1 MLGSTRGGAK
11 FGAYFVRMSMVKCAG
26 VASKLDKKIM
36 LTLQVGVQTISLG
49 RPLKTALL
57 TAAKLGAD
65 AVEIDAR
72 TELCGEV
79 QSQTAIRQFRKM
91 LEDLNLSL
99 AALAYPTRH
108 GYDTIDRLEAR
119 IAGTKEA
126 MQLASALGAPV
137 VVNQIGHVPSA
148 VDVEEDEHE
157 RKRWNCLCDVLSDL
171 GYFGDR
177 QGAVLAAETGN
188 EPGSRLAELIQSIS
202 AGSIAVTLNPG
213 NLILGG
219 FTPLEAIGELGSLIR
234 YVRARDAVRQGRG
247 DRGSEV
253 ALGRGSVDPPAL
265 LGGLEEQ
272 DYRGTI
278 TIERRESTDSHFEI
292 GQAVQYLRNL

>member
-1 MLGSTRGGAK
+1 
-11 FGAYFVRMSMVKCAG
+11 MVKCF
-26 VASKLDKKIM
+26 VIFTLMDKDTM
-36 LTLQVGVQTISLG
+36 LTLQVGVQTMSLG
-49 RPLKTALL
+49 RPLKNSLL
-57 TAAKLGAD
+57 AAAKMGAD

-72 TELCGEV
+72 TELRGEV
-79 QSQTAIRQFRKM
+79 QSQTAIRQFRKL
-91 LEDLNLSL
+91 LEDLNLKI
-99 AALAYPTRH
+99 AAISYPTRR
-108 GYDTIDRLEAR
+108 GYDVIDRLDER

-137 VVNQIGHVPSA
+137 VVNCVGHVPSSM
-148 VDVEEDEHE
+148 DVEEDEQE
-157 RKRWNCLCDVLSDL
+157 RKRWNFLCDVLGEL
-171 GYFGDR
+171 GHFGDR
-177 QGAVLAAETGN
+177 LGTVLAAETGN
-188 EPGSRLAELIQSIS
+188 ESGSRLGDLIHAIS

-219 FTPLEAIGELGSLIR
+219 FNPLEAIGELRSLIR

-253 ALGRGSVDPPAL
+253 ALGRGSIDPPAL

-278 TIERRESTDSHFEI
+278 TIERRESMDPHFEI